1 MRKIDFTCKK
11 VSLKDMVQCNYNLND
26 SEYLVFAELMK
37 TKTGL
42 SVKEIV
48 EKVQKDRTTV
58 QKILT
63 KLLKRGL
70 CMKRQMNL
78 ERGFMFVY
86 FSKNKTEIIEEI
98 EENVDSYFKGL
109 KDSLEKWKAKVSN

>member
-11 VSLKDMVQCNYNLND
+11 ITLRDLVQCNYNLND
-26 SEYLVFAELMK
+26 SEYLVFGELMK
-37 TKTGL
+37 SKSGL

-48 EKVQKDRTTV
+48 EKVEKDRTTV
-58 QKILT
+58 QKILS

-70 CMKRQMNL
+70 LMKRQMNL

-86 FSKNKTEIIEEI
+86 FSKNKQEIIEDVEK
-98 EENVDSYFKGL
+98 NVESYFESL
-109 KDSLEKWKAKVSN
+109 RESLEKWKAKVA